1 MRTGKWNKA
10 NTLILIY
17 NTNKIDLGNSSPF
30 MLYPLV

>member
-1 MRTGKWNKA
+1 MRTSKWNKA

-17 NTNKIDLGNSSPF
+17 NTDKIDPGNPSPF